1 MKYLGKVSDPKD
13 LATKEYVDREV
24 SGVDI
29 SVKQDRTD
37 LLEEN
42 SDWILGAPETCKIP
56 YYTSEEDI
64 NCSCSI
70 SDLLTGAISSQ
81 AGTGSGFLKETNG
94 VLSKVASIGTSDIAN
109 NAVTTTAIAE
119 KAVTASRLGTDVT
132 YSAIGLVSNQVR
144 GIYVG
149 TETPSNTI
157 GNNGDIY
164 IKYAI

>member
-1 MKYLGKVSDPKD
+1 MRYLGKVSDPKD
-13 LATKEYVDREV
+13 LATKEYVDKEV
-24 SGVDI
+24 SSVDV
-29 SVKQDRTD
+29 STKQDRTD
-37 LLEEN
+37 LLTEN
-42 SDWILGAPETCKIP
+42 DDWILGVPESCKIP
-56 YYTSEEDI
+56 YYSTEDG
-64 NCSCSI
+64 NLSCSLNG
-70 SDLLTGAISSQ
+70 LLTGAILNQ
-81 AGTGSGFLKETNG
+81 AGTGSGILKTDNG
-94 VLSKVASIGTSDIAN
+94 VVSKVASIGTSD
-109 NAVTTTAIAE
+109 IAE